1 MEAGAMRALDGV
13 LHLLLPWE
21 EVVEEELASR
31 DLFELRN
38 SCGFVWRGLCFLL
51 HDSTLWMP
59 PVSIG
64 LV

>member
-1 MEAGAMRALDGV
+1 MRALDGV

-38 SCGFVWRGLCFLL
+38 SCGFAWHGFLCFLL

-59 PVSIG
+59 HESSG
-64 LV
+64 LE